1 MLEKHKKVRGAQRT
15 VLVSSVV
22 AAYIAGRSIRTL
34 AAELGRSY
42 GFVHRLLADSGV
54 ALRPRGGHRGVK
66 RDRSPLPR
74 QRRVESAAP
83 VLPFEEL
90 AGT

>member
-1 MLEKHKKVRGAQRT
+1 MIKLEKHKKVRGAQRT
-15 VLVSSVV
+15 VLVSSLV
-22 AAYIAGRSIRTL
+22 AAYIAGRSIRAL

-54 ALRPRGGHRGVK
+54 ALRPRGGHRGGR

-74 QRRVESAAP
+74 QRQAEAP

-90 AGT
+90 AGK